1 MQAMSQSTVETADL
15 LDLKLLPAWVKEPA
29 EPRSYAGYTAEESR
43 WQKTGHGPPRDR
55 PKRRTS
61 NTQRPRQTGAI
72 TRHRE
77 IRAPFPV
84 LRTAPKIAARWIGI
98 FLRRERCR

>member
-29 EPRSYAGYTAEESR
+29 EPRSYADYTGEESR

-55 PKRRTS
+55 PKRRT
-61 NTQRPRQTGAI
+61 PTGQHPTPKGDRCYHKAR
-72 TRHRE
+72 RH
-77 IRAPFPV
+77 
-84 LRTAPKIAARWIGI
+84 KGSAARVSHGAKD
-98 FLRRERCR
+98 RRWLDRHLLP